1 MADAVHEDNSE
12 DKGGGPGDESNL
24 PPAPSVTDDDDHS
37 GPMDVNNSDSNRV
50 LKRKSPISDSRSVK
64 ARNEDQG
71 LEDTSVSDNEQ
82 DTEVSQPVIVIE
94 LLDKSKDEKLIV
106 DKATILHLINTSDFK
121 EKYSGEPRRMF
132 SKHQI
137 VLNIINPDHVS
148 DLLKIEKL
156 TNEEGDWPVKCRR
169 GRNDN
174 SGLHIGILKGIHQDI
189 NINRVKA
196 NLVRQG
202 LEIGEVTRLQ
212 NRYGPTKCII
222 INFNNEIPSEI
233 VYAGRQT
240 AIHRYNPPDRNLICN
255 KCSLGGH
262 KAEFCNTRGG
272 PRCPMCSGPHSKR
285 DCPRP
290 KVDDQLIFKCPNC
303 PDDAVPHTATYGK
316 CPYLIKEKE
325 IMKIRVRENVPR
337 HIAKTIWI
345 KNEEERKKSTFQN
358 PGNLIV
364 VPQNFSVAGEPGST
378 NLVRI
383 VPKQIFNLNPGNG
396 QTNNNNDNVYM
407 SKSLLRE
414 PDHLG
419 ETGALRGQTDG
430 LLENIQSM
438 SRVTKGHSGE
448 FEGFTGQPNDLLVDK
463 ILQTNLQGS
472 DTTSGIVSSHQPKQH
487 SPSFKDIL
495 FTPLKKVKKGAMNNV
510 ANTLNKQPVGLP
522 QVPESLSSSPIISNA
537 SQVASVPILPS
548 SQILSNASQ
557 VDLSQQNGSL
567 IPQYSSSQNSF
578 NFPQHA
584 SQGLINTTTTAQVHA
599 VSNTQV
605 PNNSQVPENTTE
617 STLQGSKKNSPGD
630 VIVKLFTDN
639 MMQIIAMI
647 MELINLFNSNK
658 EKLPVLAD
666 VCDRFFTLYEKTDR
680 SMRECSQD
688 SEDSPLSNNCPPTQ
702 QIRFSQNGPVADNSQ
717 NYPVADNSSL
727 RSLRPQMSP
736 SPSLSPNQN
745 YMPQNKQQNTPE
757 NTTTIPQGPQTPVP
771 SQIFFNSY
779 SHGYDLT
786 PSHINRMLKEQQ
798 RSGSRSPLDI
808 GKWMSLP

>member
-24 PPAPSVTDDDDHS
+24 PPAPSATDDDDHS
-37 GPMDVNNSDSNRV
+37 GPMDVNNSDANRV
-50 LKRKSPISDSRSVK
+50 GKRKSPISDSRSVK

-71 LEDTSVSDNEQ
+71 HDDTSVSDNEQ

-94 LLDKSKDEKLIV
+94 LLGKSKDEKLIV
-106 DKATILHLINTSDFK
+106 DKATILHLINSSVFK

-137 VLNIINPDHVS
+137 VLNITNPDHVS
-148 DLLKIEKL
+148 DLLNVEKL

-169 GRNDN
+169 GRNE
-174 SGLHIGILKGIHQDI
+174 STGLHIGILKGIHQDVS
-189 NINRVKA
+189 INRVKA

-233 VYAGRQT
+233 MYAGRQT

-262 KAEFCNTRGG
+262 KAEYCNTKGS

-290 KVDDQLIFKCPNC
+290 KVDDKLIFKCPNC

-325 IMKIRVRENVPR
+325 IMKIRIRENVPR
-337 HIAKTIWI
+337 HIAKTIWS
-345 KNEEERKKSTFQN
+345 KNEEERKKSAFQN

-364 VPQNFSVAGEPGST
+364 VPQNFSVAGEPGTT
-378 NLVRI
+378 NLIRI
-383 VPKQIFNLNPGNG
+383 VPKQIFNLSPGNG
-396 QTNNNNDNVYM
+396 QTDNNNDNVYM
-407 SKSLLRE
+407 SKSPLGE

-419 ETGALRGQTDG
+419 ETGAPRVQTDG
-430 LLENIQSM
+430 RLENINLQSM

-448 FEGFTGQPNDLLVDK
+448 FEGFTGQPSGLIVDQN
-463 ILQTNLQGS
+463 LQSNFQGS
-472 DTTSGIVSSHQPKQH
+472 DTTSGIDFSQQPRQN
-487 SPSFKDIL
+487 SPTFRDIL
-495 FTPLKKVKKGAMNNV
+495 STPQHKSKKGAGNNV
-510 ANTLNKQPVGLP
+510 GNSLNKQPVGLP
-522 QVPESLSSSPIISNA
+522 HVPESLLSSSPIISNA
-537 SQVASVPILPS
+537 SQVVSNPITPS
-548 SQILSNASQ
+548 SQILQNASQ
-557 VDLSQQNGSL
+557 IDLSQQNSSL
-567 IPQYSSSQNSF
+567 LPQHSSSQNSF
-578 NFPQHA
+578 NVPQHA
-584 SQGLINTTTTAQVHA
+584 SQGFLNTTTIAQVHA

-605 PNNSQVPENTTE
+605 PNQLVHDISQIPDNTTE

-630 VIVKLFTDN
+630 VIAKVFKDN
-639 MMQIIAMI
+639 MMQMIAMI
-647 MELINLFNSNK
+647 IELIDLFNSDK
-658 EKLPVLAD
+658 EKLPVIANL
-666 VCDRFFTLYEKTDR
+666 CDRFFTMYEQTDR
-680 SMRECSQD
+680 SMSECSQKNEA
-688 SEDSPLSNNCPPTQ
+688 SSFSNNCPSTQ
-702 QIRFSQNGPVADNSQ
+702 QNQVPQNYSAADNS
-717 NYPVADNSSL
+717 NL

-736 SPSLSPNQN
+736 SPSFSPQQN
-745 YMPQNKQQNTPE
+745 YMPQNKQQNTPG
-757 NTTTIPQGPQTPVP
+757 NTTTLHEGPQTPVP
-771 SQIFFNSY
+771 SQTFFNSY

-786 PSHINRMLKEQQ
+786 PSHINRLLKEQQ
-798 RSGSRSPLDI
+798 RSGSQSPLDI

>member
-12 DKGGGPGDESNL
+12 DKGGGPGNGSNL
-24 PPAPSVTDDDDHS
+24 PPAPSATDDDEHS
-37 GPMDVNNSDSNRV
+37 GPMDVNNSDENRV

-71 LEDTSVSDNEQ
+71 HDETPVSDQ
-82 DTEVSQPVIVIE
+82 DIEVSPPVIVIE
-94 LLDKSKDEKLIV
+94 LIDKSKDEKLIV
-106 DKATILHLINTSDFK
+106 DKATILHLIDSSDFK

-156 TNEEGDWPVKCRR
+156 NNEEGDWPVKCRR
-169 GRNDN
+169 GRNDS

-189 NINRVKA
+189 SINRVKA

-262 KAEFCNTRGG
+262 KADYCNTKGS

-285 DCPRP
+285 DCPRT
-290 KVDDQLIFKCPNC
+290 KVDDKLIFKCPNC
-303 PDDAVPHTATYGK
+303 PDNAEPHTATYGK
-316 CPYLIKEKE
+316 CPYLIREKE
-325 IMKIRVRENVPR
+325 LMKIRVMENVPR
-337 HIAKTIWI
+337 HIAKTIWL
-345 KNEEERKKSTFQN
+345 KNEEERKKSAFQN
-358 PGNLIV
+358 PANLIV
-364 VPQNFSVAGEPGST
+364 VPQNFSVAGEPGTT
-378 NLVRI
+378 NLIRI
-383 VPKQIFNLNPGNG
+383 VPKQIFNLNSGNG
-396 QTNNNNDNVYM
+396 QTDNNNENNVYM

-414 PDHLG
+414 SDHLG
-419 ETGALRGQTDG
+419 ETGAIQGQTDG
-430 LLENIQSM
+430 FLENINLQSM

-448 FEGFTGQPNDLLVDK
+448 SEGFTGQPNDLLVDQN
-463 ILQTNLQGS
+463 LQTNFQVS
-472 DTTSGIVSSHQPKQH
+472 DTTSGIISSQQPRQH

-495 FTPLKKVKKGAMNNV
+495 FTPLKKVNKGAANNA
-510 ANTLNKQPVGLP
+510 ANTLNKQPVGFP
-522 QVPESLSSSPIISNA
+522 QVPESLLSSSPIISNA
-537 SQVASVPILPS
+537 SQVVSNNLLPP

-557 VDLSQQNGSL
+557 VVLSQH
-567 IPQYSSSQNSF
+567 PSSQNSF

-584 SQGLINTTTTAQVHA
+584 SHGLIKNTTTAHVHA

-605 PNNSQVPENTTE
+605 PKQSVPVNSQVPDNTTE

-630 VIVKLFTDN
+630 VIAKVFKDN
-639 MMQIIAMI
+639 MMQVIAMI
-647 MELINLFNSNK
+647 MELIDVFNSDK
-658 EKLPVLAD
+658 EKLPVLANL
-666 VCDRFFTLYEKTDR
+666 CDRFFTMYEQTDI
-680 SMRECSQD
+680 SMKECSQKND
-688 SEDSPLSNNCPPTQ
+688 ASSLSNNCPSPQ
-702 QIRFSQNGPVADNSQ
+702 QIQVPQ
-717 NYPVADNSSL
+717 NYSAVDNSSL

-736 SPSLSPNQN
+736 SPSFSPQQN
-745 YMPQNKQQNTPE
+745 YMPQNNQQNTPG
-757 NTTTIPQGPQTPVP
+757 NTAILHEGPQTPVP
-771 SQIFFNSY
+771 SQTFFNSY

-786 PSHINRMLKEQQ
+786 PSHINRLLKEQQ
-798 RSGSRSPLDI
+798 RSGSQSPLDI